1 MKDQV
6 HVAVVQLV
14 PEPLAPDANVGR
26 MVAWVREESARGPTD
41 VVVFPELATTG
52 YVPAEPTDAFR
63 ARLRDASE
71 HVPGRLTDALAA
83 VARETGTHVVAGFSE
98 LGDGGEV
105 YNSIVWVDREDGAL
119 HVHRKAHLF
128 QRERAYFAVGD
139 RFETF
144 DTDLGRVGLQVCYDS
159 KYPEVARLQAL
170 AGAEL
175 LIAVFA
181 YAPDPGVPEDILLHR
196 AVVRA
201 WENGAFFVAA
211 NRLGR
216 EGDDAFAGRS
226 AIAGPTGRILND
238 PDDGTAA
245 VVRATLDAR
254 DFLLA
259 GRDELLVD
267 DRRPDLYGTPG
278 PNERNPLQ

>member
-1 MKDQV
+1 MQDQV
-6 HVAVVQLV
+6 HLSVVQLV
-14 PEPLAPDANVGR
+14 PVPLAPEANVQR
-26 MVAWVREESARGPTD
+26 MVEWVRDEGAAAD

-52 YVPAEPTDAFR
+52 YVPPEPTAAFT

-71 HVPGRLTDALAA
+71 RVPGRLTDALAA
-83 VARETGTHVVAGFSE
+83 VAQETRTHVVAGFSE
-98 LGDGGEV
+98 LGDDGEL
-105 YNSIVWVDREDGAL
+105 YNSIVWVHRADGAL

-128 QRERAYFAVGD
+128 QRERAYFAAGD
-139 RFETF
+139 RFEAF

-159 KYPEVARLQAL
+159 KYPEVSRLQAL

-175 LIAVFA
+175 MIAVFA
-181 YAPDPGVPEDILLHR
+181 YAPDPGVPADILQHR

-201 WENGAFFVAA
+201 WENGAFYVAA

-226 AIAGPTGRILND
+226 AVAGPTGRILTD
-238 PDDGTAA
+238 PDDATAP
-245 VVRATLDAR
+245 VVRAVLDAG
-254 DFLLA
+254 DFALA
-259 GRDELLVD
+259 GRDALLVA

-278 PNERNPLQ
+278 PNERNPSR

>member
-1 MKDQV
+1 MQDQV
-6 HVAVVQLV
+6 NVAVVQLS
-14 PEPLAPDANVGR
+14 PQPLAPDTNIQH
-26 MVAWVREESARGPTD
+26 MVRRVREESARAPID
-41 VVVFPELATTG
+41 LVVFPELATTG
-52 YVPAEPTDAFR
+52 YVPPVPTDAFR
-63 ARLRDASE
+63 ERLRDASE
-71 HVPGRLTDALAA
+71 HVPGRLTDALAE
-83 VARETGTHVVAGFSE
+83 VARETATHVVTGFSE
-98 LGDGGEV
+98 LGDDGHL
-105 YNSIVWVDREDGAL
+105 YNSVVWVDRDDGAI

-128 QRERAYFAVGD
+128 QRERAYFATGD

-159 KYPEVARLQAL
+159 KYPETARLQAL

-201 WENGAFFVAA
+201 WENAAFFIAA

-238 PDDGTAA
+238 GDDGAA
-245 VVRATLDAR
+245 PVVRATLDAR
-254 DFLLA
+254 DFALA
-259 GRDELLVD
+259 DRHELLVD
-267 DRRPDLYGTPG
+267 DRRPDLYGTPA
-278 PNERNPLQ
+278 PDERNIAP